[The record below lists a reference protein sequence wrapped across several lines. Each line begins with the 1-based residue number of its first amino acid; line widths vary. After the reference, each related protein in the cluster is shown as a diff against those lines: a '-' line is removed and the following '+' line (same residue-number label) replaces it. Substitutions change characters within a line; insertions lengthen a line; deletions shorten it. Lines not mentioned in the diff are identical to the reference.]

1 MGYALLLTLAG
12 MLQGVMVSLN
22 GQLNTYFDPFTVAFF
37 VHSIPTVLLILYL
50 KVYRHAKIF
59 AKASVPAYVFAVG
72 LMGLSIVSISSYVT
86 ARIGAVASGFFG
98 VDRRPFRWKELPCYL
113 LAVAGTVL
121 IVTG

>member
-22 GQLNTYFDPFTVAFF
+22 GQLNGWFDPITVAFF

-59 AKASVPAYVFAVG
+59 AKASVPVHQLLRDCPYRSGG
-72 LMGLSIVSISSYVT
+72 LRLHFQCGENDQ
-86 ARIGAVASGFFG
+86 RCGH
-98 VDRRPFRWKELPCYL
+98 
-113 LAVAGTVL
+113 
-121 IVTG
+121 

>member
-22 GQLNTYFDPFTVAFF
+22 GQLNGWFDPITVAFF

-59 AKASVPAYVFAVG
+59 AKASVR
-72 LMGLSIVSISSYVT
+72 LMCSPWDLWDFPLCPSAPT
-86 ARIGAVASGFFG
+86 
-98 VDRRPFRWKELPCYL
+98 
-113 LAVAGTVL
+113 
-121 IVTG
+121 